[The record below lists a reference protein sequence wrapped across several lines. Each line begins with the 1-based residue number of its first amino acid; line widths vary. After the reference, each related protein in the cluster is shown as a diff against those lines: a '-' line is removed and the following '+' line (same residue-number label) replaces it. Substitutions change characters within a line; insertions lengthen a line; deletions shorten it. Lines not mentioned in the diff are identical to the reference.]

1 MLWTRRI
8 SMKNHRF
15 PWLRNRTTD
24 NRKCEKARN
33 IKEKC
38 TIEMFSTAWRL
49 LVARPSSA
57 SADRD
62 FKMPQNPGNATVSG
76 AFLFWFCCFLLRK
89 FDALYPIFN
98 GLTIGENRVW
108 SDEWVK
114 NRGKSPSIPSSAR
127 RIYRDNFPSRYL
139 CFALNP
145 FGEVYSRL
153 YHIRMVETQ
162 LPIAV
167 AGPFLFS
174 DIPMMNA
181 RRRRPWKNFLEISP
195 DA

>member
-33 IKEKC
+33 IKEKR
-38 TIEMFSTAWRL
+38 TIEMFNTAWRL

-98 GLTIGENRVW
+98 GLTIGENLPPFRAL
-108 SDEWVK
+108 
-114 NRGKSPSIPSSAR
+114 RGASIETIFPPGIFVLLWILLAKFIPVYTIYGWLRPSYPLR
-127 RIYRDNFPSRYL
+127 
-139 CFALNP
+139 
-145 FGEVYSRL
+145 
-153 YHIRMVETQ
+153 
-162 LPIAV
+162 
-167 AGPFLFS
+167 
-174 DIPMMNA
+174 
-181 RRRRPWKNFLEISP
+181 
-195 DA
+195 

>member
-15 PWLRNRTTD
+15 LWLRNRTTN

-33 IKEKC
+33 IKEKR
-38 TIEMFSTAWRL
+38 TIEMFNTAWRL

-62 FKMPQNPGNATVSG
+62 FKMPQNPGNSTVSG

-98 GLTIGENRVW
+98 GLTIGENLPPFRAL
-108 SDEWVK
+108 
-114 NRGKSPSIPSSAR
+114 RGASIETIFPPGIFVLLWYYFQIALHHWR
-127 RIYRDNFPSRYL
+127 RYGRIRYR
-139 CFALNP
+139 
-145 FGEVYSRL
+145 GG
-153 YHIRMVETQ
+153 T
-162 LPIAV
+162 
-167 AGPFLFS
+167 
-174 DIPMMNA
+174 
-181 RRRRPWKNFLEISP
+181 